1 MTTLTTHIL
10 DTAHGCPAA
19 GVRID
24 LSRMEQG
31 RPRLLTTSISNG
43 EGRTDRPLLA
53 GGALSAGSY
62 ELQFHVGDYFS
73 SRGVCCDQPPFLDV
87 VPLWFGIANPT
98 LHCHVPLLVTPWS
111 YATYR
116 GS

>member
-53 GGALSAGSY
+53 GGAERRQLRAP
-62 ELQFHVGDYFS
+62 V
-73 SRGVCCDQPPFLDV
+73 SR
-87 VPLWFGIANPT
+87 
-98 LHCHVPLLVTPWS
+98 
-111 YATYR
+111 R
-116 GS
+116 